1 MKRGCQVCNKLHV
14 DLQKHFITTCMLWFW
29 VKPFGA
35 TFIKNKF
42 RNLNNVTV
50 VVCFHQCLKTENT
63 KIKKNCHTCQDYW
76 KQNCNYLMNLNISFK
91 TSFIY
96 QHTFWKVLLTIGPFR
111 QNIHAAWR
119 IVKEVRCSTR
129 RDTPKIDLIPWRLKT
144 IYNYII
150 SSVMHAFW
158 LVLTYDLL
166 EDRRLDDVIIKTF

>member
-35 TFIKNKF
+35 TFIKIKF
-42 RNLNNVTV
+42 RNLNNITV

-76 KQNCNYLMNLNISFK
+76 KKNCNYLMNLNISFK

-111 QNIHAAWR
+111 QNTHAAWR
-119 IVKEVRCSTR
+119 IVKEVCCSTR
-129 RDTPKIDLIPWRLKT
+129 RDTPKINHRS
-144 IYNYII
+144 I
-150 SSVMHAFW
+150 SSKHSCS
-158 LVLTYDLL
+158 L
-166 EDRRLDDVIIKTF
+166 ENRERSTLFDEKRYSQNWSHSMEAENHL